1 MNSSPLNTCYELSLM
16 NQHPTGGFMTAVE
29 VSHMLRMPIGE
40 LYDLCDEWKFWPA
53 RRFGKSW
60 RFSKNDIL
68 KLYFPEVIWQPQ
80 TTQQR
85 EKSTKKT
92 ITKIQKKLQTLE
104 NRVAREH
111 TLVVV
116 LEFKNKLL
124 EILIKQALLH
134 KMGSKKVAIARIDK
148 ATPGSKILLTDR
160 SSCRHRLRLLSFR
173 GKIVRIVS
181 SKTDTLQPKS
191 TVPET
196 QIESFEL
203 WQNPV
208 DTLRKVLRFYKSP
221 TNSTTTGGSQRDK

>member
-1 MNSSPLNTCYELSLM
+1 M
-16 NQHPTGGFMTAVE
+16 
-29 VSHMLRMPIGE
+29 
-40 LYDLCDEWKFWPA
+40 
-53 RRFGKSW
+53 
-60 RFSKNDIL
+60 
-68 KLYFPEVIWQPQ
+68 KLYFPEAVRQPRA
-80 TTQQR
+80 TQQG
-85 EKSTKKT
+85 EKSTKKKSTKT
-92 ITKIQKKLQTLE
+92 ITKVQKQLKTLE

-134 KMGSKKVAIARIDK
+134 KMGSRKVAIARIDK

-203 WQNPV
+203 
-208 DTLRKVLRFYKSP
+208 
-221 TNSTTTGGSQRDK
+221 